1 MQAVAASSNNHN
13 HEAMDAIETYKQRNI
28 ERNLKAAFMKP
39 GAGSDQQQMALP
51 PKVPTP
57 PQAQDFTETSS
68 GSSSRQ
74 QQRMQHQLE
83 NNGEQEEDEVDDNE
97 DGEE

>member
-57 PQAQDFTETSS
+57 P
-68 GSSSRQ
+68 
-74 QQRMQHQLE
+74 
-83 NNGEQEEDEVDDNE
+83 
-97 DGEE
+97 